1 MYVSS
6 IITDLRCGFNSG
18 GTGYYIYV
26 DIADIGI
33 GLT

>member
-6 IITDLRCGFNSG
+6 IIRDLRCGFNSEG
-18 GTGYYIYV
+18 AGYYYI